1 MYHNKKTNAV
11 RELRSCFYY
20 PLLPSEPFIHM
31 NSFTWKRNSL
41 CTAAPTPMALSEQ
54 EPGSASTLVH
64 GIVLLLSLLIFVLVL
79 QLRTRHTPPWNR
91 FLRCSWSSSARKGSH
106 QASASQR
113 GSTQNCPD
121 FEDVR
126 GPAPVGADCALEVA
140 RAKAAGARTSEGSD
154 GALARSVFEEFF
166 GWQPAMTT
174 SLLPALTREN
184 TEPLHACGYG
194 PALLQANCPP
204 GTGHDAALQDV
215 LDILTSTLS
224 ATPVAVSSR
233 PQGLSASELTSSR
246 SNDCRPASLQG
257 SGRTMAPL
265 PRHHVV
271 RCTPDTSKAN
281 GKWEQPPI
289 SGSLTQT
296 QTQTQAQAQA
306 TRKAP
311 AQKYCEDSAWEEE
324 RARRDEELISFSLES
339 RSVPALDE
347 AQRTTRRRGR

>member
-1 MYHNKKTNAV
+1 M
-11 RELRSCFYY
+11 
-20 PLLPSEPFIHM
+20 
-31 NSFTWKRNSL
+31 
-41 CTAAPTPMALSEQ
+41 
-54 EPGSASTLVH
+54 
-64 GIVLLLSLLIFVLVL
+64 
-79 QLRTRHTPPWNR
+79 
-91 FLRCSWSSSARKGSH
+91 
-106 QASASQR
+106 
-113 GSTQNCPD
+113 
-121 FEDVR
+121 
-126 GPAPVGADCALEVA
+126 PVGAKCALEVA
-140 RAKAAGARTSEGSD
+140 RSKAAGSEGSD
-154 GALARSVFEEFF
+154 GVLARSVFEEFF
-166 GWQPAMTT
+166 GLQPA
-174 SLLPALTREN
+174 LLHARES

-194 PALLQANCPP
+194 PAILEANCPP
-204 GTGHDAALQDV
+204 ATGHDAALQDV